1 MTILNR
7 LITSYLLI
15 IALVV
20 ISSVYTISNIDKL
33 NTTISDTSANARIV
47 RLAEESSDALYAQT
61 ASEEKYLISG
71 DHDYYAQ
78 FEKIS
83 LDFQKKFGELAEIV
97 DGDEQKVLVR
107 KTGDLYRDY
116 IKLFEKGV
124 SLLRAGRPRNTL
136 SPRYRLNKEKLL
148 DGIDWNLR
156 KIGRIAASDERKK
169 LQLSQVI
176 SVRVMRVIT
185 ITEIVAVILVVVISF
200 RNTKRINAPLTVLRD
215 KTKMIARG
223 EFGRPLSI
231 FSPPEIKELADS
243 FNAMCARLQELDQM
257 KIDYISHLSHELRTP
272 LTAIKEASSML
283 TEGVFSDQA
292 DKQKE
297 LYGLIED
304 ECERLINSVNRT
316 LDLCRMESGIEPFY
330 FETDYI
336 LPIIEKNVLKLSP
349 IARRKSIEISLD
361 LKEEL
366 PATSIDK
373 ERIGEAIEN
382 LLDNALK
389 FTPDKGKITINTKH
403 NRNDGSVEISLSD
416 TGCGIPEEGIEE
428 IFDKF
433 KRVDERKGAVRG
445 TGLGLAIVKHIIN
458 AHGGRIWAESKP
470 GEGSVFT
477 FSLPVSG

>member
-15 IALVV
+15 VTLVV
-20 ISSVYTISNIDKL
+20 ISSVYTISNISKL
-33 NTTISDTSANARIV
+33 DATISATSANARIV
-47 RLAEESSDALYAQT
+47 RLSEEISDALYAQT

-71 DHDYYAQ
+71 DPDYYAQ
-78 FEKIS
+78 FRKIS
-83 LDFQKKFGELAEIV
+83 LDFQKKFGELGGIV
-97 DGDEQKVLVR
+97 DDREQKLLAG
-107 KTGDLYRDY
+107 KTRALHRDY
-116 IKLFEKGV
+116 MQLFEKRV
-124 SLLRAGRPRNTL
+124 SLLMTRPERKTF
-136 SPRYRLNKEKLL
+136 SSRYRLSKERLL
-148 DGIDWNLR
+148 EEIDQNLR
-156 KIGRIAASDERKK
+156 KIGRIAASDEREK
-169 LQLSQVI
+169 LRLSQVI
-176 SVRVMRVIT
+176 SVRVVRVIT
-185 ITEIVAVILVVVISF
+185 ITEIVAVILVIVISF
-200 RNTKRINAPLTVLRD
+200 RNTKSINAPLTILRD

-231 FSPPEIKELADS
+231 LSPPEVKELADS
-243 FNAMCARLQELDQM
+243 FDAMCARLQELDRM

-283 TEGVFSDQA
+283 SEGVFSDQA

-297 LYGLIED
+297 LYGLIEE
-304 ECERLINSVNRT
+304 ECGRLINSVNRT

-330 FETDYI
+330 FESANL
-336 LPIIEKNVLKLSP
+336 LPIIEKNVLKLSA
-349 IARRKSIEISLD
+349 IARRKRIEISLA

-366 PATSIDK
+366 PAISIDK
-373 ERIGEAIEN
+373 ERIGEVVEN

-389 FTPDKGKITINTKH
+389 FTPHGGRVIIDSKH
-403 NRNDGSVEISLSD
+403 NPHDGNVEVSLSD
-416 TGCGIPEEGIEE
+416 TGCGIPEEGIQQ

-458 AHGGRIWAESKP
+458 AHGGRVWAESKP